1 MEDLEV
7 DQAIAQATQDQEQQ
21 GKLIQALIHIS
32 TKVSEEHITH
42 YMYTIDLL
50 ITIQLLDTILLFI
63 F

>member
-21 GKLIQALIHIS
+21 GKLIQALIRIS